1 MFSGKRVAVTLGA
14 VLAVGLGVAGCGGDD
29 QPAGGSAAPSPPS
42 TSRNAL
48 EQQALE
54 TFCQDLQQQTGL
66 DLNTADGAAA
76 AVIFFDRLLQS
87 APSDI
92 VEAVQTLRDS
102 FQRIATA
109 TAEQFAQIRSE
120 ILQPVQ
126 AAFTAV
132 GGFQQSQCQRF

>member
-14 VLAVGLGVAGCGGDD
+14 VLAVGLGIAGCGGDD
-29 QPAGGSAAPSPPS
+29 EPAGSSAPPPPS

-54 TFCQDLQQQTGL
+54 TFCQDLKRQTDL
-66 DLNTADGAAA
+66 DLNTPDGAAG
-76 AVIFFDRLLQS
+76 AVAFFDELLRT

-102 FQRIATA
+102 FQRIATS
-109 TAEQFAQIRSE
+109 TPEQLPQIRSE

-132 GGFQQSQCQRF
+132 GGFQQSQCQK